1 MSDRVPAPSESS
13 ATTPDSGTNNGQ
25 VVLRPA
31 RYVPLDPEDERQAL
45 VALARLL
52 TLTAS
57 EGPRGSASAS

>member
-13 ATTPDSGTNNGQ
+13 KSAPDGGIDTGQ

-31 RYVPLDPEDERQAL
+31 RHVPLDPEDERQAL

-52 TLTAS
+52 AVTAS
-57 EGPRGSASAS
+57 EQQDSAS

>member
-13 ATTPDSGTNNGQ
+13 ATAPDSGPNNGR

-52 TLTAS
+52 ALTAS
-57 EGPRGSASAS
+57 EGPRGSVS

>member
-13 ATTPDSGTNNGQ
+13 AIAPDGGIDAGQ

-31 RYVPLDPEDERQAL
+31 RYVLLDPKDERQAL

-52 TLTAS
+52 ALAAS
-57 EGPRGSASAS
+57 EKPQGSAS

>member
-1 MSDRVPAPSESS
+1 MSDRVPGPSESS
-13 ATTPDSGTNNGQ
+13 ATAPEGGMDAGQ

-52 TLTAS
+52 ALPAS
-57 EGPRGSASAS
+57 EKPQGSAS

>member
-13 ATTPDSGTNNGQ
+13 ATAPDAGIDPGQ

-31 RYVPLDPEDERQAL
+31 RYVPLDPKNERRAL

-52 TLTAS
+52 ALTAS
-57 EGPRGSASAS
+57 EKPQGSAS

>member
-13 ATTPDSGTNNGQ
+13 TTAPDGTIDTGQ

-52 TLTAS
+52 ALTAP
-57 EGPRGSASAS
+57 EGPQGSAS

>member
-1 MSDRVPAPSESS
+1 MDA
-13 ATTPDSGTNNGQ
+13 GQ

-52 TLTAS
+52 ALPAS
-57 EGPRGSASAS
+57 EKPQGSAS